1 VITPIIPD
9 IQPEEPP
16 AIDTTPISVTPTVVK
31 PKTTTIKAA
40 LPTIYGQ
47 FASPLTLAVSSFIP
61 AGEIPGQE
69 TGKPREDVWNQES
82 LREGLGI

>member
-1 VITPIIPD
+1 VGTGTGTGGGGGGDGGGGGQVPITI
-9 IQPEEPP
+9 
-16 AIDTTPISVTPTVVK
+16 TTSVVK
-31 PKTTTIKAA
+31 PPTIKAA

-47 FASPLTLAVSSFIP
+47 FASPLTPAVSAFTP

-69 TGKPREDVWNQES
+69 TGKKPEDVWNQES